1 MKVDILIIYVIV
13 VVGVFYVLMI
23 RPQRRRRQARQELLA
38 KVRKGDEIVTYDG
51 MCGTIRQVRDTFV
64 VLEIADHKR
73 VRLLKSAVAEVVGKG
88 VNRQRTG

>member
-1 MKVDILIIYVIV
+1 
-13 VVGVFYVLMI
+13 
-23 RPQRRRRQARQELLA
+23 
-38 KVRKGDEIVTYDG
+38 VTYDG